1 VNILVIEDN
10 PSHLKLAHH
19 VLSAAG
25 NHVNGAEAGEQAVA
39 SIKVDKPQ
47 LILMDLEL
55 PGMDGLSLV
64 RHLKAD
70 PETADIQ
77 IVAVTS
83 YPERFPRSL
92 VLAAGCV
99 AYITKPINT
108 RTLSHQLEQIER
120 EQA

>member
-1 VNILVIEDN
+1 M
-10 PSHLKLAHH
+10 KLAHH

-25 NHVNGAEAGEQAVA
+25 YHVNDAEAGGQALIA
-39 SIKVDKPQ
+39 IKAEKPQ

-55 PGMDGLSLV
+55 PGMDGLTLV
-64 RHLKAD
+64 RLIKAD

-83 YPERFPRSL
+83 YPERFSRAE

-99 AYITKPINT
+99 AYISKPINT
-108 RTLSHQLEQIER
+108 RTLPDQLKQLVK
-120 EQA
+120 

>member
-1 VNILVIEDN
+1 LNILIIEDN
-10 PSHLKLAHH
+10 PSHMKLAHH

-25 NHVNGAEAGEQAVA
+25 YEVNDAEAAVQAISA
-39 SIKVDKPQ
+39 IKAEKPQ

-55 PGMDGLSLV
+55 PGMDGVSLV
-64 RHLKAD
+64 RVLKAD

-83 YPERFPRSL
+83 YPERFPRSE

-99 AYITKPINT
+99 AYISKPIDT
-108 RTLSHQLEQIER
+108 RALPGQLEELMR
-120 EQA
+120 

>member
-1 VNILVIEDN
+1 LNILVIEDN

-25 NHVNGAEAGEQAVA
+25 YHVNDAEAAGQALA
-39 SIKVDKPQ
+39 AIKAEKPQ

-55 PGMDGLSLV
+55 PGMDGLSLI
-64 RHLKAD
+64 RIIKAD

-83 YPERFPRSL
+83 YPERFPRAE
-92 VLAAGCV
+92 VLAAGCA
-99 AYITKPINT
+99 AYIAKPINT
-108 RTLSHQLEQIER
+108 RTLPGQLEQLIK
-120 EQA
+120 

>member
-1 VNILVIEDN
+1 MNILVIEDN

-25 NHVNGAEAGEQAVA
+25 YHVNDAEAADQALA
-39 SIKVDKPQ
+39 AIKADKPQ

-55 PGMDGLSLV
+55 PGMDGLTLV
-64 RHLKAD
+64 RKIKAD

-83 YPERFPRSL
+83 YPERFPRAE

-99 AYITKPINT
+99 AYISKPINT
-108 RTLSHQLEQIER
+108 RTLPAQLGKLIK
-120 EQA
+120 